1 MTNKEKL
8 EDLLKNVLLLDIED
22 AIDETFELI
31 ASKKSTKKD
40 EEDLKEYR
48 ELKAEFEELLKDLEN
63 DAVENDEID
72 ELLAEFEEMIL
83 EED

>member
-1 MTNKEKL
+1 MSNKEKL

-22 AIDETFELI
+22 AIDETFAII

-40 EEDLKEYR
+40 EEDLMEYR
-48 ELKAEFEELLKDLEN
+48 ELKAEFEVLLRDLEN
-63 DAVENDEID
+63 NSIEEDEIN
-72 ELLAEFEEMIL
+72 ELLTEFEEMIL